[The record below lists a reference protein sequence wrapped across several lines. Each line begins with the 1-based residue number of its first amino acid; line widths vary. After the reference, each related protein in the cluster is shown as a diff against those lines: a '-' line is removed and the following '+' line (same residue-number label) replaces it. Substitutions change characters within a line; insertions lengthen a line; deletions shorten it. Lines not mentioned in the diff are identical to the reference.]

1 MQRLSSETVSL
12 LDTLLCVGAAPTF
25 STAGVIYPK
34 AAHPFDSPDADVV
47 FRSSDK
53 VDFRVHS
60 IILSIASP
68 IFAGVRFPK
77 STQSNSA
84 EQPWTPLAI
93 EVQEH
98 STTLDCLF
106 RLCYP
111 VTDPTFD
118 DLKSV
123 RVVYEAAKKYRMSEA
138 VSLMRTTLQSF
149 IPQAPLRV
157 WAISCILEL
166 EKEAHAAADH
176 LLKFKFPSAAI
187 AEYHEVYAGAY
198 FRLRRYLNK
207 GVADANYTFC
217 ALDPDEAA
225 ALPALGSLYL
235 SESDIGI
242 FSDYADVTC
251 RARDGADFAAH
262 KVVLAM
268 SSTLLADMIKGA
280 DRRFEKSPSS
290 ADRRS
295 SSGSS
300 HTTPVDRPVLRF
312 SCTGPVLKKLL
323 SLCYNPTSSWLRK
336 ISVAGL
342 VSLMVY
348 AREYRMDR
356 VLDIVSKEFREASAS
371 LALPCYLL
379 ATNHLFDKE
388 KAMAEFWICEDP
400 LRHGYVREMESV
412 KAWAYHEL
420 VEKHRALKH
429 SKVSEVATR
438 KAPRKG
444 TNAAP
449 ALTSSNH

>member
-1 MQRLSSETVSL
+1 MQRPSSETASL
-12 LDTLLCVGAAPTF
+12 LDTLLCVGAAPAF

-176 LLKFKFPSAAI
+176 LLKFKVPSAAI

-198 FRLRRYLNK
+198 FRL
-207 GVADANYTFC
+207 
-217 ALDPDEAA
+217 DPDEAA
-225 ALPALGSLYL
+225 ALPALGSESLYL

-280 DRRFEKSPSS
+280 HRRFEKSPSS
-290 ADRRS
+290 ADKRS

-312 SCTGPVLKKLL
+312 SCTGPVLQKLL

-356 VLDIVSKEFREASAS
+356 VLNIVSKEFHAASAS

-379 ATNHLFDKE
+379 AANHLFDKE
-388 KAMAEFWICEDP
+388 KAMAEFWICKDP

-438 KAPRKG
+438 KAPKKG

-449 ALTSSNH
+449 ALASSNH